1 MARHG
6 LNHRSARLSD
16 CFLPASLALTLW
28 KPGAAPAELDS
39 CAVSVDNP
47 CRGRLG
53 VDWAPRGSQGTP
65 GGLCPPTAGLAVGS
79 SPEAASWSLTVL
91 GGQAQLVFVQGM
103 QSGFH
108 IMLGRV
114 RSAFCGGKSHHMLYS
129 GASEAEGGDPLR
141 FPMI

>member
-1 MARHG
+1 M
-6 LNHRSARLSD
+6 
-16 CFLPASLALTLW
+16 LPLQSWT
-28 KPGAAPAELDS
+28 
-39 CAVSVDNP
+39 AVSVDIP
-47 CRGRLG
+47 CCGWVGL
-53 VDWAPRGSQGTP
+53 DWAPRGSQGTP
-65 GGLCPPTAGLAVGS
+65 GGLCPLTACLAVES

-108 IMLGRV
+108 ITLGRV

-129 GASEAEGGDPLR
+129 GASEAERGDPLK